1 MDPVSGPIPEQP
13 NRVAT
18 SPSFATRTAEEDE
31 ADLNIMGDIFSTIP
45 SATSWHRRGFL
56 ARAAAVP
63 ALLFAA
69 PALAD
74 SVPSGTVTITQT
86 QIAFIGS
93 GNLGGGTLNY
103 GGKSYRFTIG
113 GLGIGGFGISKI
125 EASGNVYDLKS
136 INDFAGA
143 YVQGRYGAVVG
154 SKSTG
159 ELWLTNT
166 NGVSLSLKAKRTG
179 LALSLGGDAIYI
191 DFD

>member
-1 MDPVSGPIPEQP
+1 
-13 NRVAT
+13 
-18 SPSFATRTAEEDE
+18 
-31 ADLNIMGDIFSTIP
+31 MGDILSTIP
-45 SATSWHRRGFL
+45 SATTWHRRGFL
-56 ARAAAVP
+56 ARVAAVP
-63 ALLFAA
+63 ALLCAA
-69 PALAD
+69 PAIAD

-93 GNLGGGTLNY
+93 GNLGGGRLNY
-103 GGKSYRFTIG
+103 GGKSYDFTIG

-125 EASGNVYDLKS
+125 EATGNVYDLKS

-159 ELWLTNT
+159 ELWLTNA